1 MGFVET
7 DRRDPLHIEQR
18 VKLDKLHGVR
28 LDRLVEPGSAS
39 VKASR

>member
-7 DRRDPLHIEQR
+7 DRRDPLHIEQG

-28 LDRLVEPGSAS
+28 LDRLAEPGSAR